1 MKTIIGVDIGT
12 SFIRVAVGEV
22 FEDNSIRIIG
32 TSCERS
38 EGLNRGNIVNI
49 VAASNSI
56 RHAVESAE
64 QMAGVQISSCFVS
77 SGGNQIDCQ
86 QGGGKVAILEK
97 AKGQREIDQS
107 DIDRAIE
114 CATSVNITMDREKLH
129 VAIQEFKLDNSSYA
143 IKEPLHSLAYSLD
156 VSVLIITASRT
167 SIRNINACLN
177 TAGYDVAGVILKTFA
192 AQVAVTTK
200 EERELGSVIID
211 LGAGTTDILVLYK
224 DAPVYIASIPFGGRD
239 VTNDIAVVLGIPF
252 DEAEKIK
259 IDFGCCW
266 EENVN
271 QDATV
276 IINGVGGRPP
286 EEIPNSK
293 VSEIIQCRM
302 AEIFKMVNDKIA
314 ENTDLGDLSGNII
327 LIGGGALLDGV
338 IELAQSVF
346 DTSAVRIGTP
356 DGFGD
361 LNQECESPEWSTALG
376 LVAYGKDKGQESK
389 GAKKQSS
396 LSQKQGKEN
405 IFSKVIKALF

>member
-1 MKTIIGVDIGT
+1 MRTIIGVDIGT

-22 FEDNSIRIIG
+22 VEDNSVRIIG
-32 TSCERS
+32 TSCEKS
-38 EGLNRGNIVNI
+38 EGLNRGKIVNI
-49 VAASNSI
+49 VAASNAI
-56 RHAVESAE
+56 RHAIESAE

-86 QGGGKVAILEK
+86 QGVGKVAILEK
-97 AKGQREIDQS
+97 TKGRREIDQS

-114 CATSVNITMDREKLH
+114 CATAVNITMDREKLH
-129 VAIQEFKLDNSSYA
+129 VAIQEFRLDNTSYV

-177 TAGYDVAGVILKTFA
+177 SAGYDVAGVILKTFA

-224 DAPVYIASIPFGGRD
+224 DAPAYIASIPLGGID
-239 VTNDIAVVLGIPF
+239 VTNDIAIVLGIPF

-266 EENVN
+266 VENVDQN
-271 QDATV
+271 STV
-276 IINGVGGRPP
+276 IVNGVGGRPP
-286 EEIPNSK
+286 EEVPNSK
-293 VSEIIQCRM
+293 VSKIIQDRM
-302 AEIFKMVNDKIA
+302 AEILKMVGNKISA
-314 ENTDLGDLSGNII
+314 NTGFGELAGNII
-327 LIGGGALLDGV
+327 LIGGGACLDGV
-338 IELAQSVF
+338 IELTQSVF
-346 DTSAVRIGTP
+346 GTSAVRIGTP

-361 LNQECESPEWSTALG
+361 LNQECESPEWSTAFG
-376 LVAYGKDKGQESK
+376 LVAYSKDKGHENKESK
-389 GAKKQSS
+389 KQLSS
-396 LSQKQGKEN
+396 KPRSGN
-405 IFSKVIKALF
+405 IFSKIIRALF